1 MRDVI
6 IVGGGASGL
15 VAAIVAARKG
25 TQVCIIE
32 RSNRVGKKI
41 LVTGNGRCNMTNTQ
55 ITPKQYHSY
64 DSVDIKSVLERFG
77 YEETKN
83 FFMDYAG

>member
-41 LVTGNGRCNMTNTQ
+41 LVTGLQ
-55 ITPKQYHSY
+55 
-64 DSVDIKSVLERFG
+64 VL
-77 YEETKN
+77 
-83 FFMDYAG
+83 